1 MQLVRHCQ
9 DFGDILNARI
19 FKQISVFLR
28 ELSNDNEYVKALNV
42 KSFLPIVENP
52 EILTVNPENVDFYW
66 NLLEFHFNTVVE
78 KEGQIGV
85 FARLEFYL
93 SKVAELLGAPDQ
105 AS

>member
-42 KSFLPIVENP
+42 ESFIPIVENS
-52 EILTVNPENVDFYW
+52 ELLTVNPENVDFYW
-66 NLLEFHFNTVVE
+66 NLLEFHFNVVVE
-78 KEGQIGV
+78 KEG
-85 FARLEFYL
+85 
-93 SKVAELLGAPDQ
+93 
-105 AS
+105 